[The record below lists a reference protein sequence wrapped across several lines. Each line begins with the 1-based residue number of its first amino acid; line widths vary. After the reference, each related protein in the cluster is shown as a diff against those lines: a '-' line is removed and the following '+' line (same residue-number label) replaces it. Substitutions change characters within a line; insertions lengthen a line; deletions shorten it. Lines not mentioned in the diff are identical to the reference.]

1 MLVCCVSPLRQRHDA
16 RCAIKYND
24 KQATTSYNK
33 LQQATT
39 HGTAT
44 HSNTHTK
51 TTTTAA
57 KQVFMKS
64 NDISEL

>member
-1 MLVCCVSPLRQRHDA
+1 MLCFSFTTTTRRALRDKVQR
-16 RCAIKYND
+16 
-24 KQATTSYNK
+24 QTSYNK

-39 HGTAT
+39 SYNKLQHTARQHT
-44 HSNTHTK
+44 VTHTK